1 MTYIRKEIKMR
12 LWEHKYNAL
21 RITLDGLK
29 LMETY
34 QVELDGVKIPDLKQK
49 ISDEMDFLLKEYGN

>member
-1 MTYIRKEIKMR
+1 MK
-12 LWEHKYNAL
+12 LWELRYNAL
-21 RITLDGLK
+21 RTTLDGLK

-34 QVELDGVKIPDLKQK
+34 QVKLDGVKIHELKQK